1 MVKGARRMKT
11 YRVYGEYIQRVFID
25 VPARDDEE
33 AQDIAIDAPVSE
45 WTPITKENL
54 IDITGVDHA

>member
-1 MVKGARRMKT
+1 MKT
-11 YRVYGEYIQRVFID
+11 YRVYGEYIQRVYID

-33 AQDIAIDAPVSE
+33 AQEIAIDAPIYE

>member
-1 MVKGARRMKT
+1 MKT
-11 YRVYGEYIQRVFID
+11 YRIYGEYIQKVYID
-25 VPARDDEE
+25 IVAPDDET

-54 IDITGVDHA
+54 IDITGVDYA